1 MTPAEVMQEV
11 RRLEIT
17 TRHLVRDIL
26 AGQYLSVFHG
36 RGVEFSEVREYQ
48 PGDDV
53 RSIDWNVTA
62 RLGTTYIKRYIEE
75 RALTVFFLVDLSAS
89 GRFGTRRRTKSDL
102 AIELCAILALA
113 AARNHDRVGAL
124 FFSDRIE
131 QFIAPRQGRRQA
143 LRVVSELLSAA
154 PMGTGTDLALALDHL
169 EPILRR
175 RSVLFVISDF
185 LTEGYEH
192 ALARVAQ
199 RHDIIPLQL
208 IDRRE
213 RELPAGGLLT
223 LWDAESGTARV
234 VDSDNPA
241 LRRHLQERAAEFDS
255 ALAQLLLDRGIDLV
269 RLATERPCAEPLM
282 AYFRRRERRQGR

>member
-89 GRFGTRRRTKSDL
+89 SRFGTRRRTKGEL

-143 LRVVSELLSAA
+143 LRVVSELLSAE
-154 PMGTGTDLALALDHL
+154 PSGTGTDLALALDHL

-185 LTEGYEH
+185 MTEGYQH

-199 RHDIIPLQL
+199 RHDVIPLQL

-213 RELPAGGLLT
+213 RELRPGGLLT
-223 LWDAESGTARV
+223 LWDAESGAMRV
-234 VDSDNPA
+234 VDSDSPA

-269 RLATERPCAEPLM
+269 RLVTERPCAEPLM